1 MDTLLQ
7 DLRYAVR
14 SLVKARGVAA
24 VAILTLVIGIGATT
38 AVFTVLSALLLH
50 PLPYRQPD
58 RLVLLW
64 GNTVRNGVTERRGG
78 SYPDFR
84 DWRSQSSSFE
94 SMAAFWNGDTILTGQ
109 TESERLLSEVVSA
122 NYFDLLGV
130 RPFLGRTFVSEE
142 DQPSSSSPT
151 VLLSYGLWQRRFG
164 SDPAI
169 IGKTIQLDRRNYE
182 VAGILPQGFRGLTDN
197 AELWFSTMILEQEVA
212 NDRGSR
218 WLQVVARLKPG
229 VATAQAQ
236 TEIRTVA
243 ERLAQAYPRT
253 NDQRGVEIIG
263 LQQELV
269 SQMRKPVLISFGAVL
284 LVLLI
289 ACVNVSNLM
298 LARAEARQRE
308 IAIRYALGATR
319 AHTLR
324 QAFTESAVLALCGVG
339 LGLALAKWTVQAM
352 LALSP
357 VQLPGY
363 VDLALNGKVLAF
375 TAVIAAATAILV
387 GIVPG
392 LHFWRR
398 DLSSALGNSSA
409 RTGQSLQRRNVRS
422 GLVITEVALAIFLL
436 IGAGLLLRS
445 FQKLIALD
453 PGFDPSNVLTIRLNL
468 GRESDPNVKLANRA
482 LALLDRIRPL
492 HGVVSASLSND
503 VPLDG
508 NAGAVFYTPEGNTI
522 AAEQKRPRA
531 YRHVVSPDFFS
542 TLGIRL
548 LRGRT
553 FTAAEMSSDTKAVIV
568 SDDVVRRYWPNE
580 EPIGKRLKSGGPASQ
595 SPWYEVVGVV
605 EDVKYRAIPRNPT
618 PDPDLYFPLTE
629 RSQVF
634 SLAIRATQ
642 DPGQLTQTVRN
653 EIRNFDASVPIY
665 DVATMRDRIGTQ
677 LSTPRFASALVTM
690 FAAIALLL
698 ALIGTYSVMSYLVSQ
713 RTSEIGVRLALGAR
727 PSQIFTQIVGQGFAL
742 AGAGT
747 VVGIVAALILQRLI
761 SALLFGIDAANP
773 LVIIVV
779 ALLMLGSSV
788 LACYLPAK
796 RATQV
801 DPMIALRY
809 E

>member
-7 DLRYAVR
+7 DVRYAVR
-14 SLVKARGVAA
+14 SLLKARSVAA
-24 VAILTLVIGIGATT
+24 VAILTLVIGIGTTT
-38 AVFTVLSALLLH
+38 AVFTVLSALLLR
-50 PLPYRQPD
+50 PLPYREPD

-84 DWRSQSSSFE
+84 DWRTQSTSFE
-94 SMAAFWNGDTILTGQ
+94 GMAAFWNGNTILIGQ
-109 TESERLLSEVVSA
+109 QEPERLLCEVVSA
-122 NYFDLLGV
+122 NYFDILGV
-130 RPFLGRTFVSEE
+130 QPLLGRTFLPEE

-169 IGKTIQLDRRNYE
+169 VGKTIQLDRHSYE
-182 VAGILPQGFRGLTDN
+182 VIGVAPQRFRGLEDN
-197 AELWFSTMILEQEVA
+197 AELWFPTMTLEPDTA

-218 WLQVVARLKPG
+218 WLQVVARLKSGTTIPQ
-229 VATAQAQ
+229 AQA
-236 TEIRTVA
+236 ELRTISQ
-243 ERLAQAYPRT
+243 RLAQTYPTT
-253 NDQRGVEIIG
+253 NDQRGVEVIG
-263 LQQELV
+263 LQREAV
-269 SQMRKPVLISFGAVL
+269 SAMRKPILISFGAVL

-298 LARAEARQRE
+298 LARAETRQRE

-319 AHTLR
+319 SHTLR
-324 QAFTESAVLALCGVG
+324 QGFAESAVLTLCGVG
-339 LGLALAKWTVQAM
+339 LGLALAKLMLQAM

-363 VDLALNGKVLAF
+363 VDLTLNGNVLAF
-375 TAVIAAATAILV
+375 AAIITGTATMLV

-398 DLSSALGNSSA
+398 DLSGALTNAST
-409 RTGQSLQRRNVRS
+409 RTGQSAQRRNVRA
-422 GLVITEVALAIFLL
+422 GLVVTEVSLAIFLL

-445 FQKLIALD
+445 FQKLTALD
-453 PGFDPSNVLTIRLNL
+453 PGFDPSSVLTVRLNL
-468 GRESDPNVKLANRA
+468 GRESDPNIKLANRA
-482 LALLDRIRPL
+482 LALLDRIRAL

-508 NAGAVFYTPEGNTI
+508 NAGAIFYTPEGNTI

-531 YRHVVSPDFFS
+531 YRHTVSPDFFS

-548 LRGRT
+548 LRGRS

-580 EPIGKRLKSGGPASQ
+580 EPIGKRLKSGGPSSQ
-595 SPWYEVVGVV
+595 NPWYEIIGVV
-605 EDVKYRAIPRNPT
+605 DDVKYRALPRNPT

-634 SLAIRATQ
+634 SLSIRTTQ
-642 DPGQLTQTVRN
+642 DPTQFTQAVRH
-653 EIRNFDASVPIY
+653 EVSNFDSSVPVY
-665 DVATMRDRIGTQ
+665 DVASMRERVGTE
-677 LSTPRFASALVTM
+677 LSTPRFASALVTA
-690 FAAIALLL
+690 FAAIALVL
-698 ALIGTYSVMSYLVSQ
+698 AVIGTYSVMSYLVSR
-713 RTSEIGVRLALGAR
+713 RTPEFGVRLALGAR
-727 PSQIFTQIVGQGFAL
+727 PTQIFAGVIGQGFAL
-742 AGAGT
+742 AAIGT
-747 VVGIVAALILQRLI
+747 LLGTLAALTFQRFI
-761 SALLFGIDAANP
+761 SSLLFGIGAANP
-773 LVIIVV
+773 LVILFV

-788 LACYLPAK
+788 LACYLPAR
-796 RATQV
+796 RATKV
-801 DPMIALRY
+801 DPIVALRY

>member
-1 MDTLLQ
+1 MESLLQ
-7 DLRYAVR
+7 DARYAVR
-14 SLVKARGVAA
+14 SLVKARGVTA

-109 TESERLLSEVVSA
+109 AESERLLSEVVSA

-130 RPFLGRTFVSEE
+130 RPFLGRTFVPEE
-142 DQPSSSSPT
+142 DQPGSSAPT

-164 SDPAI
+164 SDPSI

-182 VAGILPQGFRGLTDN
+182 VAGVLPQRFRGLTDN
-197 AELWFSTMILEQEVA
+197 ADLWFSTMTLDQDTA
-212 NDRGSR
+212 NERGSR

-229 VATAQAQ
+229 ITIAQEQA
-236 TEIRTVA
+236 EIRTVA

-269 SQMRKPVLISFGAVL
+269 SQMRRPVLISFGAVL

-319 AHTLR
+319 SHTLR
-324 QAFTESAVLALCGVG
+324 QAFAESAVLSVCGVG
-339 LGLALAKWTVQAM
+339 LGLTVAKWALQVM

-363 VDLALNGKVLAF
+363 VDLTLNGTVLAF
-375 TAVIAAATAILV
+375 TAVMAGATALLV

-392 LHFWRR
+392 LHFWKR
-398 DLSSALGNSSA
+398 DLSSALGNASA

-453 PGFDPSNVLTIRLNL
+453 PGFDPSNVLTVRLNL

-492 HGVVSASLSND
+492 HGVVSTSLSNN

-508 NAGAVFYTPEGNTI
+508 NGGAIFYTPEGNTI

-531 YRHVVSPDFFS
+531 YTHAVSPEFFA

-595 SPWYEVVGVV
+595 SPWYQIIGVV

-634 SLAIRATQ
+634 ALAIRTTQ
-642 DPGQLTQTVRN
+642 DPAQLTQAVRN
-653 EIRNFDASVPIY
+653 EIRNFDSSVPVY
-665 DVATMRDRIGTQ
+665 DAATMGELVGSQ
-677 LSTPRFASALVTM
+677 LSTPRFASALVAL
-690 FAAIALLL
+690 FAIIALLL
-698 ALIGTYSVMSYLVSQ
+698 ALIGTYSVMSYLVSR

-727 PSQIFTQIVGQGFAL
+727 PGQIFSQIVGQGFAL
-742 AGAGT
+742 AAAGT
-747 VVGIVAALILQRLI
+747 AVGVVAALILQRFI
-761 SALLFGIDAANP
+761 SSLLFGVGAANP
-773 LVIIVV
+773 LVIMVV

-796 RATQV
+796 RATRV
-801 DPMIALRY
+801 DPIIALRY